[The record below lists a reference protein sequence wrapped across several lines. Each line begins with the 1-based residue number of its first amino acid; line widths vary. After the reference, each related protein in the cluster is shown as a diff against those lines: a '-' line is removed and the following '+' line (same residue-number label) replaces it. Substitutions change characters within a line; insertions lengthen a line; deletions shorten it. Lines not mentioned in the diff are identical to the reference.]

1 MASLVNFGRL
11 GRGLLLV
18 ALVGVIAGC
27 GSDDGVSAPS
37 SEPSVTVV
45 VDAGLGVDEFGI
57 MDSSMFTDS
66 FYPEITEDDIEV
78 IEGDAGTSYRYVF
91 PTREF
96 SDSVSFDLEARWDRV
111 GGGYESSLTWGLT
124 GDETSPS
131 DFVFVASIP
140 KSFAETVDDIV
151 FDPEPTRV
159 IDPDPILEWEVD
171 LSGLVQR
178 RITAS
183 SEAGFDAGESSAL
196 GMLAIFD
203 ILVKANAIR
212 VNAELDACGG
222 RLTQSAEMLGQC
234 YLNVVVA
241 NPGAFGDHDCDVMEL
256 LSGGRGDDYPG
267 LSAACRTIVDLNKG
281 SSGSVCVKEAD
292 GEELEA
298 CREAMWSLLSGGCP
312 TGNTL
317 EYQVCVYEAA
327 VAADREYGC
336 ESLDLLG
343 NPEMGNDCRAVV
355 TRNYL
360 YCARTE
366 DPELRASCCE
376 NFRGTD
382 DYDICLNSI
391 GEDAT
396 GDDTTA
402 TTDEET
408 ITADI
413 EESTTTEPIEEDP
426 LPAIPAGVYTG
437 SFDQRILVDVMAM
450 DFGKPDINTFT
461 VTVDDDGLIGGDLAV
476 HQKGLFMG
484 CTGAE
489 SDWTGTIDSGQIIGP
504 ALPHTVTATLHVMDA
519 DPFDA
524 GSWDNAQCV
533 WPPAV
538 STEQSSLPLAF
549 ETIQDGL
556 LTGLAGDYVPFELEL
571 VP

>member
-37 SEPSVTVV
+37 SDPSVTVV

-57 MDSSMFTDS
+57 VDSSMFTDS

-382 DYDICLNSI
+382 DYALASTRSGRTPQEMTRPRPPTKRRLPQISKNRQRRSQSRKTPYQRSQRVSTQAPSI
-391 GEDAT
+391 NGSSST
-396 GDDTTA
+396 SWQWTLGNQTSTRSPSR
-402 TTDEET
+402 
-408 ITADI
+408 
-413 EESTTTEPIEEDP
+413 STTMDSSAVTLLSIKKVSSWAVQEPR
-426 LPAIPAGVYTG
+426 A
-437 SFDQRILVDVMAM
+437 
-450 DFGKPDINTFT
+450 
-461 VTVDDDGLIGGDLAV
+461 
-476 HQKGLFMG
+476 
-484 CTGAE
+484 
-489 SDWTGTIDSGQIIGP
+489 IGP
-504 ALPHTVTATLHVMDA
+504 EPSTLVRSSVPHCHI
-519 DPFDA
+519 P
-524 GSWDNAQCV
+524 
-533 WPPAV
+533 
-538 STEQSSLPLAF
+538 
-549 ETIQDGL
+549 
-556 LTGLAGDYVPFELEL
+556 
-571 VP
+571 